1 MRATAYDAIMRKKKR
16 EDVRALKKKW
26 VYWLL
31 SAALVACVYLVVDR
45 TRERTV
51 GQVCPELKEATAC
64 TLITVTVNDSGT
76 KTLEGE
82 ELDAFVDYFSQIPCR
97 RDNKGDGTYEGQLYL
112 LTISDKD
119 GKPVSIQLT
128 EQGYME
134 IEDKAYSFQPGEIC
148 GYLDS
153 VLAA

>member
-1 MRATAYDAIMRKKKR
+1 MKKNK
-16 EDVRALKKKW
+16 L

-31 SAALVACVYLVVDR
+31 AIALVAAVYLVTDR

-64 TLITVTVNDSGT
+64 SLFTTSAVTDGVS

-82 ELDAFVDYFSQIPCR
+82 ELDAFVRYLSQTPCR
-97 RDNKGDGTYEGQLYL
+97 RENKRSDFEGQLYHVFL
-112 LTISDKD
+112 SGEGGAVKD
-119 GKPVSIQLT
+119 IQLT
-128 EQGYME
+128 SAGYME
-134 IEDKAYSFQPGEIC
+134 IGLKDSYRAYSFQPEELC
-148 GYLDS
+148 AYLDS

>member
-1 MRATAYDAIMRKKKR
+1 MKN
-16 EDVRALKKKW
+16 KW
-26 VYWLL
+26 AYWLL
-31 SAALVACVYLVVDR
+31 SLALVVGVYLMVDR

-51 GQVCPELKEATAC
+51 GQVCPELKEITSC
-64 TLITVTVNDSGT
+64 TLITFTVNDDPGK
-76 KTLEGE
+76 KTLKGE

-112 LTISDKD
+112 LAISDKD

-128 EQGYME
+128 DRGYME
-134 IEDKAYSFQPGEIC
+134 IEDKAYSFKPEEIC
-148 GYLDS
+148 RYLDS

>member
-1 MRATAYDAIMRKKKR
+1 M
-16 EDVRALKKKW
+16 KKKW
-26 VYWLL
+26 IYWLL

-64 TLITVTVNDSGT
+64 TLITVTVNDDSGT

-112 LTISDKD
+112 LAISDKD

-128 EQGYME
+128 DQGYME
-134 IEDKAYSFQPGEIC
+134 IEDKAYSFKPEEIC
-148 GYLDS
+148 RYLDS